1 MHCQGPGSCLPSF
14 QWHGLLSFGAWL
26 PPPNSP
32 LWSSLVLT
40 TAIIVFLAVLCE
52 RRTFGEPP
60 HGCWEHSPSLLP
72 WVMCTRLPAGRQP
85 GPELL
90 ARVQTSCALLE
101 KASPSPGE
109 APVCNLLAA
118 GTGFCHSPLVPAGYH
133 FPSHCMTTLVEQWP
147 CHVSSVSRITRDV
160 HLA

>member
-1 MHCQGPGSCLPSF
+1 MAKRCCWVYFPHRHGRSQNHGLSLVLITATSLPGLITLLVSPCFIAKPYHPRMHCQGPGSCLPSF
-14 QWHGLLSFGAWL
+14 QWHGLSSFGAWL

-60 HGCWEHSPSLLP
+60 HGCWERSPSLLP

-85 GPELL
+85 GLELL
-90 ARVQTSCALLE
+90 ADVLRFARESQP
-101 KASPSPGE
+101 K
-109 APVCNLLAA
+109 
-118 GTGFCHSPLVPAGYH
+118 
-133 FPSHCMTTLVEQWP
+133 
-147 CHVSSVSRITRDV
+147 SR
-160 HLA
+160 